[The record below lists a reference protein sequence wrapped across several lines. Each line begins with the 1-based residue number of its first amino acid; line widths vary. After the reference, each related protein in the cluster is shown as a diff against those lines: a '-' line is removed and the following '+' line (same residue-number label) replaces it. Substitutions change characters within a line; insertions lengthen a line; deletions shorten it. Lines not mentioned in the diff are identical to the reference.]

1 MLRKSIAGW
10 SAAALAPIALAAFT
24 AGCSRGP
31 VLRAEEAVPQEVME
45 LDEATDMV
53 SKRHLSNFKL
63 CVQRSKL
70 VDDSALFGKPL
81 DVVFTIGSGGQADQ
95 VKIVSPAFKGSA
107 FASCIQRILTWIRFP
122 DPGEHSRQVR
132 LRIYLDEEQPLRHG
146 S

>member
-10 SAAALAPIALAAFT
+10 SAAAVALAALTAFA

-70 VDDSALFGKPL
+70 VDDSSLRGKPL
-81 DVVFTIGSGGQADQ
+81 DVVFTIEPGGRADQ
-95 VKIVSPAFKGSA
+95 VKIVSPVFKGSA
-107 FASCIQRILTWIRFP
+107 FASCVQRILTWIRFP
-122 DPGEHSRQVR
+122 DPGAHSRQVR
-132 LRIYLDEEQPLRHG
+132 LRIYLDEDQPLRHG

>member
-10 SAAALAPIALAAFT
+10 SAAPVALAALVGFV

-31 VLRAEEAVPQEVME
+31 VLRADEAVPQEVME

-81 DVVFTIGSGGQADQ
+81 DVVFTIEPGGRAEQ
-95 VKIVSPAFKGSA
+95 VKIVSPAFRGSA
-107 FASCIQRILTWIRFP
+107 FASCIQRILTWIHFP
-122 DPGEHSRQVR
+122 DPGEHARQVR
-132 LRIYLDEEQPLRHG
+132 LRIYLDEDQPLRHG